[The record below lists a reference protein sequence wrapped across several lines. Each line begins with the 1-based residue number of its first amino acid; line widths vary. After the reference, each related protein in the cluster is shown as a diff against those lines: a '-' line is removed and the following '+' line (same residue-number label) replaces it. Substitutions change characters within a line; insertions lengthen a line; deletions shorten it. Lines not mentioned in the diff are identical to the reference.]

1 MLLELFRYFAK
12 FPLCDNAMKD
22 IATKG
27 ESNMPEYAK
36 TLEELTT
43 MGEHSLIP
51 EIEHYVYGQSFDE
64 LKERLSKLTGSFL
77 FADYGEMDM
86 QSDGRRSLQC
96 TQRIAVTVAF
106 RLSSNAD
113 MLERIICSDRS
124 LQMVS
129 KIHAQMMADS
139 EQGKLQ
145 WMERDELDRAEY
157 VPFVSAELQSYGWT
171 LMLSVMGSDLLAVH
185 EMARKRMKGTS
196 FDDI

>member
-1 MLLELFRYFAK
+1 MLLQLFRYFAK
-12 FPLCDNAMKD
+12 FPKWDNAMKG

-27 ESNMPEYAK
+27 ESNMPEYEK
-36 TLEELTT
+36 TLLDLAT
-43 MGEHSLIP
+43 MDEHSLVP
-51 EIEHYVYGQSFDE
+51 DIEHYVYGQSFDE
-64 LKERLSKLTGSFL
+64 LKDRLSKLTGSFL

-86 QSDGRRSLQC
+86 QGDGRRSLQC

-113 MLERIICSDRS
+113 MLERIIANDRS
-124 LQMVS
+124 LGMLA

-139 EQGKLQ
+139 EQGRME
-145 WMERDELDRAEY
+145 WMERDDLDRAEY

-171 LMLSVMGSDLLAVH
+171 LMLSVMGSDILDVH
-185 EMARKRMKGTS
+185 GMARKRMRGWS

>member
-1 MLLELFRYFAK
+1 MELFRYFAK
-12 FPLCDNAMKD
+12 FPLCDNAMKG

-86 QSDGRRSLQC
+86 QEDGRRSLQC

-139 EQGKLQ
+139 EQGRLQ

-185 EMARKRMKGTS
+185 EMARMRMKGTS

>member
-12 FPLCDNAMKD
+12 FPLCDNAMKG

-86 QSDGRRSLQC
+86 QEDGRRSLQC

-124 LQMVS
+124 LEMLAR
-129 KIHAQMMADS
+129 IHAQMMADS
-139 EQGKLQ
+139 EQGRLE

-185 EMARKRMKGTS
+185 EMARMRMKGTS

>member
-12 FPLCDNAMKD
+12 FPLWDNAMKG

-27 ESNMPEYAK
+27 ESYMPEYAK
-36 TLEELTT
+36 TLEGLAT

-86 QSDGRRSLQC
+86 QEDGRRSLQC

-139 EQGKLQ
+139 EQGRLQ

-185 EMARKRMKGTS
+185 EMARMRMKGTS

>member
-12 FPLCDNAMKD
+12 FPLCDNAMKG

-86 QSDGRRSLQC
+86 QEDGRRSLQC

-139 EQGKLQ
+139 EQGRLE
-145 WMERDELDRAEY
+145 WMERDDLDRAEY

-171 LMLSVMGSDLLAVH
+171 LMLSVMGSDILDVH

>member
-12 FPLCDNAMKD
+12 FPLCDNAMKG

-86 QSDGRRSLQC
+86 QEDGRRSLQC

-139 EQGKLQ
+139 EQGRLQ

-185 EMARKRMKGTS
+185 EMARMRMKGTS

>member
-12 FPLCDNAMKD
+12 FPLCDNAMKG

-86 QSDGRRSLQC
+86 QEDGRRSLQC

-139 EQGKLQ
+139 EQGRLQ

-171 LMLSVMGSDLLAVH
+171 LMLSVMGSDILDVH

>member
-1 MLLELFRYFAK
+1 MLLQLFRYFAK
-12 FPLCDNAMKD
+12 FPKWDNAMKG

-27 ESNMPEYAK
+27 ESNMPEYEK
-36 TLEELTT
+36 TLLDLAT
-43 MGEHSLIP
+43 MDEHSLVP
-51 EIEHYVYGQSFDE
+51 DIEHYVYGQSFDE
-64 LKERLSKLTGSFL
+64 LKDRLSKLTGSFL

-86 QSDGRRSLQC
+86 QGDGRRSLQC

-113 MLERIICSDRS
+113 MLERIIANDRS
-124 LQMVS
+124 LGMLA

-139 EQGKLQ
+139 EQGRIE
-145 WMERDELDRAEY
+145 WMERDDLDRAEY

>member
-12 FPLCDNAMKD
+12 FPLCDNAMKG

-86 QSDGRRSLQC
+86 QEDGRRSLQC

-139 EQGKLQ
+139 EQGRLQ
-145 WMERDELDRAEY
+145 WMERDDLDRAEY

-171 LMLSVMGSDLLAVH
+171 LMLSVMGSDILDVH

>member
-12 FPLCDNAMKD
+12 FPKWENATKG

-36 TLEELTT
+36 TLEGLAT
-43 MGEHSLIP
+43 MQVHSLIP
-51 EIEHYVYGQSFDE
+51 EIEHYVYGQSFEE

-77 FADYGEMDM
+77 FADYGELDM
-86 QSDGRRSLQC
+86 QGDGRRSLQC

-124 LQMVS
+124 LEMLAR
-129 KIHAQMMADS
+129 IHAQMMADS
-139 EQGKLQ
+139 EQGRLE
-145 WMERDELDRAEY
+145 WMERDDLDRAEY

-171 LMLSVMGSDLLAVH
+171 LMLSVMGSDILDVH

>member
-12 FPLCDNAMKD
+12 FPLCDNAMKG

-86 QSDGRRSLQC
+86 QEDGRRSLQC

-139 EQGKLQ
+139 EQGRLQ

>member
-1 MLLELFRYFAK
+1 MLLQLFRYFAK
-12 FPLCDNAMKD
+12 FPKWDNAMKG

-27 ESNMPEYAK
+27 ESNMPEYEK
-36 TLEELTT
+36 TLLDLAT
-43 MGEHSLIP
+43 MDEHSLVP
-51 EIEHYVYGQSFDE
+51 DIEHYVYGQSFDE
-64 LKERLSKLTGSFL
+64 LKDRLSKLTGSFL

-86 QSDGRRSLQC
+86 QGDGRRSLQC

-113 MLERIICSDRS
+113 MLERIIANDRS
-124 LQMVS
+124 LGMLA

-139 EQGKLQ
+139 EQGRIE
-145 WMERDELDRAEY
+145 WMERDDLDRAEY

-171 LMLSVMGSDLLAVH
+171 LMLSVMGSDILDVH
-185 EMARKRMKGTS
+185 EMARKRMRGTS